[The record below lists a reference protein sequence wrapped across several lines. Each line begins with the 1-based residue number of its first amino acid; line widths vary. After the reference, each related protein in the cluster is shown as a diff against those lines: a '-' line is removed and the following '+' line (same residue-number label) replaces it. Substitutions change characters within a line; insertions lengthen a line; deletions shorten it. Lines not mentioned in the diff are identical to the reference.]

1 LKADVLA
8 SKGVLVSNPDFRKM
22 NAVRWQF
29 EYLAMIR
36 KRKQDMA
43 DLAFL
48 LVGDTFQE
56 LDIDKQ
62 LVIVPLGYIVSPER
76 MDKLKQHKDEEEL
89 REKEGTFMN
98 DEEYEAMLKEMESKG
113 HVLDDLE
120 ELSVANDNRETKK

>member
-1 LKADVLA
+1 M
-8 SKGVLVSNPDFRKM
+8 LVSNPDFRKM

>member
-1 LKADVLA
+1 
-8 SKGVLVSNPDFRKM
+8 VLVSNPDFRKM